1 MKRQTFIEII
11 EDIKWQDWQDH
22 EITKK
27 LADIMIDYT
36 GFYATRL
43 ITSIVIALEAEFDD
57 TDNTISWWLWMH
69 LRLVLIQQHALFL
82 IKSVTNAGT

>member
-27 LADIMIDYT
+27 LADIMIDCT
-36 GFYATRL
+36 K
-43 ITSIVIALEAEFDD
+43 TS
-57 TDNTISWWLWMH
+57 
-69 LRLVLIQQHALFL
+69 
-82 IKSVTNAGT
+82 